1 MIFIK
6 IPKYSILL
14 IFILLP
20 YYCNCNNEIIDIN
33 SLNEI
38 TQCFHVEKSAF
49 GEKEEIAYELI
60 NDGLHKTVFIQFKSI
75 ESIIIHK
82 SDQTP
87 SSIIFSRKKE
97 EGNFGNFY
105 LEIEKEIH
113 KYYIDIKLSQS
124 DLTNFKLCFNAFE
137 NKGNSFKKIGDK
149 NIKISSYEVI
159 NSGKFLFYINDNKN
173 KNTFNAL
180 RINKNHEKYFSLSF
194 FDIKAFVLNS
204 DEVMSLNIYEVYNRG
219 EYKYIIWNF
228 NTNKKI
234 KEILVEVDLN
244 MIDNKNE
251 NKKCKLEIELLD
263 SKEIHY
269 EYKLD
274 IKKDENKE
282 ISNIVYYI
290 NLKKYLY
297 NSDLDILFLTNNL
310 NNEII
315 ISNNYNINNNNISKL
330 DKKFIVIN
338 KYLFDNEKYKNID
351 TELLIIIIDEHF
363 SIKVNED
370 IFYSFQFSGSSH
382 ELYKYK
388 ENIQKNEFFNNNNK
402 VIIKNNMCRS
412 SYLINYFTDS
422 ETEKIIEYE
431 AIFGNIDLYYTNKND
446 LSNSINDY
454 FDKINSFP
462 MNDIRNSIMTG
473 DYGIFKINCKNGSGK
488 ILSYI
493 YSYNKNG
500 LNDIINFKN
509 QKALLFIEKN
519 KEYSFHF
526 DEKLKEEQFTFRVRI
541 LKKDKGKYNSLNLII
556 DYNDGSYNVL
566 KENNFIELKHEKNNN
581 SPLNISL
588 PNDYVITDDLTNS
601 LILEIIKEIN
611 IEKNL
616 IKIQKSNIE
625 NSKLNAMNYLF
636 VEYDQKSSTLMKII
650 LKNDDFIS
658 NAKICIHKGYGV
670 YPYLIK
676 PICDSD
682 EFLILGKNENLIL
695 TYENPY
701 LSSLSDKITIE
712 NPLYISIFTDTKITY
727 SLTYEKYSSLNISDG
742 YKDIDVDGQEI
753 IQLEKREDFP
763 AIYYQINICQDFNN
777 NLQDYSLTNPI
788 FSYYFDK
795 KDNSNI
801 INIKSNI
808 YNEYHPESEK
818 PKITFISNG
827 AIKGKFKYT
836 YGEMNK
842 LKYKESFSRKINAEQ
857 NKKLL
862 KLSMESPFIG
872 NLTFT
877 VIIINSDFEK
887 YEGYCGLI
895 NLYEELIKNK
905 DIIYYGQRFFQ
916 KEIQVNESDNLVT
929 MEIESEQILD
939 MNRKNGMVFV
949 INTLKEINIDI
960 FYNPIS
966 IYINLRDSYTETKEK
981 QKLKNILFIFIFFVL
996 IVFLYFVYK
1005 KCKVKNS
1012 NEINYER
1019 KRIRLTDGVIN
1030 ESNKLF

>member
-1 MIFIK
+1 MIFLK
-6 IPKYSILL
+6 IPKYFILL
-14 IFILLP
+14 IFVLLP
-20 YYCNCNNEIIDIN
+20 YNCNCHNEIIDIN

-38 TQCFHVEKSAF
+38 TQCFQVEKSTF
-49 GEKEEIAYELI
+49 GEKEDISYELM
-60 NDGLHKTVFIQFKSI
+60 NEGLHKTIFIQFKSV
-75 ESIIIHK
+75 ESIIIYK
-82 SDQTP
+82 SNQDP

-97 EGNFGNFY
+97 EGNFGNYY
-105 LEIEKEIH
+105 LTIEKDIH

-124 DLTNFKLCFNAFE
+124 DLTNFKLCFNTFE
-137 NKGNSFKKIGDK
+137 NKGNPFKKIENK

-159 NSGKFLFYINDNKN
+159 NSGRFLFYINDNKN
-173 KNTFNAL
+173 KNTFAAL
-180 RINKNHEKYFSLSF
+180 RINKKHEKYFSLSF

-204 DEVMSLNIYEVYNRG
+204 DEVISLNIYELYNRG

-234 KEILVEVDLN
+234 KEIVVEVDLN
-244 MIDNKNE
+244 LIENE
-251 NKKCKLEIELLD
+251 NKNCKLEIELLD
-263 SKEIHY
+263 TEEIHY

-274 IKKDENKE
+274 IKKYENKE
-282 ISNIVYYI
+282 IPTKVYYI

-297 NSDLDILFLTNNL
+297 NSDLDILFLTNDL
-310 NNEII
+310 NNDIL
-315 ISNNYNINNNNISKL
+315 ISNYFNVNNNDISKL

-338 KYLFDNEKYKNID
+338 KYLFEKEKYKNID
-351 TELLIIIIDEHF
+351 AALLLIIIDESF
-363 SIKVNED
+363 SINVNEE
-370 IFYSFQFSGSSH
+370 IFYSFQFAGSSH

-388 ENIQKNEFFNNNNK
+388 EDIKKDEFFNNNNK

-412 SYLINYFTDS
+412 SYLINYFSDS

-431 AIFGNIDLYYTNKND
+431 TILGNIDLYYTNRND
-446 LSNSINDY
+446 LSNTINNY

-462 MNDIRNSIMTG
+462 IDDIRNSIMTG

-488 ILSYI
+488 IFSYI
-493 YSYNKNG
+493 YSYNKNR
-500 LNDIINFKN
+500 LNDIIEFKN
-509 QKALLFIEKN
+509 QKALLFIEKD

-526 DEKLKEEQFTFRVRI
+526 DEKLNEEQFTFRIRI
-541 LKKDKGKYNSLNLII
+541 IKKDKGEYNYLNLVI
-556 DYNDGSYNVL
+556 DYNNDNYNVL
-566 KENNFIELKHEKNNN
+566 RENSFIELKHEKNNN

-588 PNDYVITDDLTNS
+588 SNDHVITDDLTNS
-601 LILEIIKEIN
+601 LILEIVKEIN
-611 IEKNL
+611 IDQKS
-616 IKIQKSNIE
+616 IKIQKSFIE
-625 NSKLNAMNYLF
+625 NSELNAMNYLF
-636 VEYDQKSSTLMKII
+636 VEYEQKSSTQMKII
-650 LKNDDFIS
+650 LKNDDIMS

-682 EFLILGKNENLIL
+682 EFLIISKNEQLIL

-701 LSSLSDKITIE
+701 LSSLSNNIMIE

-727 SLTYEKYSSLNISDG
+727 SLSYEKFSSLNCSEG
-742 YKDIDVDGQEI
+742 YKDIDINGQEI
-753 IQLEKREDFP
+753 IQLENREDLP
-763 AIYYQINICQDFNN
+763 SIYYQINICQDFNN
-777 NLQDYSLTNPI
+777 NLQDYSLINPI

-795 KDNSNI
+795 KDNSDI
-801 INIKSNI
+801 IDIKSNI
-808 YNEYHPESEK
+808 YKEYQSKSEK

-836 YGEMNK
+836 YGQMNK
-842 LKYKESFSRKINAEQ
+842 LKYNESYSRKINAEQ
-857 NKKLL
+857 NKKIL

-872 NLTFT
+872 NLTLT
-877 VIIINSDFEK
+877 AIIITSDFEK
-887 YEGYCGLI
+887 YDGYCGLI
-895 NLYEELIKNK
+895 NLYEDLVKNK

-916 KEIQVNESDNLVT
+916 KEIQVNENYNLVT

-939 MNRKNGMVFV
+939 MNRKNAKVFV
-949 INTLKEINIDI
+949 INTLKEINIDM

-966 IYINLRDSYTETKEK
+966 ITINLRDSYTETKEK
-981 QKLKNILFIFIFFVL
+981 QELYNILYVVIFFII
-996 IVFLYFVYK
+996 IVCLLNYVYR

-1019 KRIRLTDGVIN
+1019 KRIRLTDGIIN